1 MRALPYTTPE
11 DTQRSARIMVAT
23 MLSLLGLGVVMA
35 YSATMVEQM
44 RTSGPGTLLHPLA
57 SHLLK
62 VGLALAGF
70 LLALRVSPGKLFVAA
85 RPAWAFGVLLLAMIP
100 FLGTE
105 SHNARRWFGVGGA
118 SFQPSEFARVATM
131 VMVGAWMAAARDRV
145 SELRT
150 GVLIPFALAAVP
162 AVLVFIEP
170 DFGSAVYLLFMGVL
184 VMWVGGARSRHLLA
198 VFLPTLLIGCV
209 LGWTLFTH
217 FRTRIAGFVSTE
229 PDWQVSQG
237 LTSLGSGGLLGAGLG
252 NGMGKWGF
260 LPEARND
267 FLFAVI
273 GEELGLL
280 GTLGVVGLYALFLW
294 HGTRVLLA
302 LKSRFS
308 LVVGAGLLMQVLVQA
323 VLNIAVVTAVAPNK
337 GLPLPFVSAGG
348 TSLFVLCT
356 STGLLL
362 GLARRPEEDP
372 VLEARWATSLTHRG
386 VPGS

>member
-11 DTQRSARIMVAT
+11 DLQRSSRIMVGA
-23 MLSLLGLGVVMA
+23 MLALLALGVVMA
-35 YSATMVEQM
+35 YSATTVEQL
-44 RTSGPGTLLHPLA
+44 RTTGPDTLLAPLA

-70 LLALRVSPGKLFVAA
+70 LLAIRVGPRQLFASA
-85 RPAWAFGVLLLAMIP
+85 RLAWGAGVVLLALIP

-105 SHNARRWFGVGGA
+105 SHHARRWFGVGGA

-131 VMVGAWMAAARDRV
+131 VMVAAWMAAARDRV
-145 SELRT
+145 AELRT
-150 GVLIPFALAAVP
+150 GVLVPFGLAVLP

-170 DFGSAVYLLFMGVL
+170 DFGSAVYLLFMGVI
-184 VMWVGGARSRHLLA
+184 VMWVGGARSRHLVA
-198 VFLPTLLIGCV
+198 AFVPTLLLASAVGWV
-209 LGWTLFTH
+209 LFSH
-217 FRTRIAGFVSTE
+217 FRNRILGFVQTD

-237 LTSLGSGGLLGAGLG
+237 LTSLGSGGVLGAGLG

-273 GEELGLL
+273 GEELGLV
-280 GTLGVVGLYALFLW
+280 GTLGVVALYALFLW
-294 HGTRVLLA
+294 HGTRILLG
-302 LKSRFS
+302 LRSRFS

-348 TSLFVLCT
+348 TSLFMLCL

-386 VPGS
+386 VPGG